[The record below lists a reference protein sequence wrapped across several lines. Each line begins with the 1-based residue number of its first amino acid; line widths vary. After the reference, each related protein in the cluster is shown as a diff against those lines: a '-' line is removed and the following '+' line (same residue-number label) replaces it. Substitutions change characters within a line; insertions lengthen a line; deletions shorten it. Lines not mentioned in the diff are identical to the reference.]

1 LRKAEKVLN
10 MFATHKI
17 VEWGGYLLA
26 GIAIAFMPKCP
37 ACLAAYVA
45 LFTGLGLSLGMATSM
60 WWFLIICCL
69 SVLGFMS
76 FRLAQ
81 SAFGRLRGNSTSAEH
96 CSCCRQIQAE
106 PQVLTK
112 I

>member
-1 LRKAEKVLN
+1 

-26 GIAIAFMPKCP
+26 GIAIALMPKCP

-45 LFTGLGLSLGMATSM
+45 LFTGLGLSLGLATSM
-60 WWFLIICCL
+60 WWVLMICGMGG
-69 SVLGFMS
+69 LGFMT

-81 SAFGRLRGNSTSAEH
+81 SALRWTGGKPLVSTTSEQRG
-96 CSCCRQIQAE
+96 CCCQIQAE
-106 PQVLTK
+106 RQVLTK